1 MCSSLPPPSRGDRSR
16 LPPWACAMRWIRGRP
31 RPSGAPQRAS
41 GPNGPADDQVSML
54 DLHTDAL
61 REALERVNVETLTP
75 IEAMNV
81 LYQLKQML

>member
-1 MCSSLPPPSRGDRSR
+1 MVDEVGVEAALAHLLLAEPARQLMDDR
-16 LPPWACAMRWIRGRP
+16 A
-31 RPSGAPQRAS
+31 
-41 GPNGPADDQVSML
+41 SML

>member
-1 MCSSLPPPSRGDRSR
+1 MPRAPRQ
-16 LPPWACAMRWIRGRP
+16 CA
-31 RPSGAPQRAS
+31 
-41 GPNGPADDQVSML
+41 PADEQVSML